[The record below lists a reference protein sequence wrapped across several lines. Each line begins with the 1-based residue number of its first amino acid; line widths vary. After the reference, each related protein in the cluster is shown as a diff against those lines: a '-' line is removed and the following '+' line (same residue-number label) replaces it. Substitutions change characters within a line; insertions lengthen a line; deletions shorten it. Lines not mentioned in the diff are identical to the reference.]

1 MQTDTNNKIAASDLF
16 VSAKDESVRMFNN
29 PILHLLSFVHWST
42 PIFLYIPLVVYLM
55 VVSILENTA
64 AFYTDLGLFLA
75 GILSWTLFEYLAHR
89 FVFHYH
95 PTSKIG
101 KRVHFLIHGVHH
113 DYPNDSWR
121 LVMPPLISV
130 PLAILFY
137 FIFILPLGS
146 VYGLPVYSGFVFG
159 YVCYDTIHYA
169 THHAKFIKAKWFV
182 KLRKHHMDHHFASPD
197 EGFGVSSFLWDFIFN
212 TNFKKQKK

>member
-1 MQTDTNNKIAASDLF
+1 MQANTNDKTATTDLF

-29 PILHLLSFVHWST
+29 PILHALSFVHWTT
-42 PIFLYIPLVVYLM
+42 PVFMYIPLIVYVM
-55 VVSILENTA
+55 VLSFFEITIP
-64 AFYTDLGLFLA
+64 FYSDFGLFFV
-75 GILSWTLFEYLAHR
+75 GILSWSLFEYLAHR

-121 LVMPPLISV
+121 LVMPPIISV
-130 PLAILFY
+130 PLAVLFY
-137 FIFILPLGS
+137 FIFTMSFGSVLGS
-146 VYGLPVYSGFVFG
+146 PLYAGFVFG

-212 TNFKKQKK
+212 TNFKKLKK